1 MKAIKFAEPWKVDCV
16 DQAMPEPKEG
26 EALIKI
32 HCAAV
37 CGSDIGAFR
46 GTNGLVSYPRVIGHE
61 LSGEIVSIPS
71 DPAQNPKGLKVGD
84 RVAVD
89 PYIYCGHCYACSIG
103 RTNCCTSLKVLG
115 VHVDGGM
122 CEYFCHPANLLVK
135 LPEGMSYEM
144 APWLSL

>member
-46 GTNGLVSYPRVIGHE
+46 GTNINSKLLYF
-61 LSGEIVSIPS
+61 
-71 DPAQNPKGLKVGD
+71 
-84 RVAVD
+84 
-89 PYIYCGHCYACSIG
+89 G
-103 RTNCCTSLKVLG
+103 RSRSVL
-115 VHVDGGM
+115 
-122 CEYFCHPANLLVK
+122 
-135 LPEGMSYEM
+135 
-144 APWLSL
+144 

>member
-84 RVAVD
+84 PSPIRT
-89 PYIYCGHCYACSIG
+89 ACSCWAY
-103 RTNCCTSLKVLG
+103 R
-115 VHVDGGM
+115 
-122 CEYFCHPANLLVK
+122 
-135 LPEGMSYEM
+135 
-144 APWLSL
+144 APR

>member
-46 GTNGLVSYPRVIGHE
+46 APTVWSA
-61 LSGEIVSIPS
+61 IPAS
-71 DPAQNPKGLKVGD
+71 SAMRSWVTL
-84 RVAVD
+84 
-89 PYIYCGHCYACSIG
+89 
-103 RTNCCTSLKVLG
+103 
-115 VHVDGGM
+115 
-122 CEYFCHPANLLVK
+122 
-135 LPEGMSYEM
+135 
-144 APWLSL
+144 

>member
-71 DPAQNPKGLKVGD
+71 DPAQNPKGRKWATAWLWTPIST
-84 RVAVD
+84 A
-89 PYIYCGHCYACSIG
+89 A
-103 RTNCCTSLKVLG
+103 TA
-115 VHVDGGM
+115 M
-122 CEYFCHPANLLVK
+122 PAPLAG
-135 LPEGMSYEM
+135 PTA
-144 APWLSL
+144 APA